1 VAGPRQGKA
10 DKELLAELYK
20 ATNRTVD
27 DLPYT
32 EEFERLY
39 TVFIARSGLTMTR
52 HDVWKALAAERK
64 AKRLVRKR
72 QPRKRAPDLFSR

>member
-1 VAGPRQGKA
+1 MAGPRQGKA

-39 TVFIARSGLTMTR
+39 TAFIARSGLTMTR

-64 AKRLVRKR
+64 AKKLVRKR
-72 QPRKRAPDLFSR
+72 RAGTPTPGLFSG